1 MDQYTLTNNN
11 SDFATTLYYK
21 GNQDITWET
30 SHSFNTGFDFA
41 FWKGKL
47 SGSIEYFSRKTTD
60 MLYFKPVASSMG
72 YSRFPEN
79 VGSNDKPRSRNWI

>member
-1 MDQYTLTNNN
+1 MVTEITSLIWTIHINNNN

-41 FWKGKL
+41 FGK
-47 SGSIEYFSRKTTD
+47 
-60 MLYFKPVASSMG
+60 
-72 YSRFPEN
+72 EN
-79 VGSNDKPRSRNWI
+79 